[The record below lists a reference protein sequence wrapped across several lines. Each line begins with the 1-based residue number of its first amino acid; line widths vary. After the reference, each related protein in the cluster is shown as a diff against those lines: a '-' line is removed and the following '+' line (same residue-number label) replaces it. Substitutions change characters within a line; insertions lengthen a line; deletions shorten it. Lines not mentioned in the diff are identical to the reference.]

1 MNNLFILDYIIT
13 LTDIRSTLYSHLQ
26 QSAEE
31 SMALASLR
39 GSAWPATE
47 LDSRGETTTRGVASA
62 SKFIDE
68 LELDKS
74 IAIAKDNG
82 RQEGNLNA
90 YYHCQPEE
98 LNLLH
103 PFWNTADEEFTRED
117 PTTISFNTIS
127 FTRDETDND
136 LREKTDFI
144 ERGEKPLC
152 EVVKLVEATFGN
164 KPIWTIVAHISDKF
178 TLNAMDIIMEDILE
192 TLESVKTYYFN
203 NCSSL
208 RIKSTPSSINEI
220 KSTYVLF
227 RYIAGFPPLTFPPLP
242 KIPTPEENRIKL
254 AEAKKELIRLQIQA
268 HTKSEYIHVGEC
280 KLTPVLVRQKSR
292 SVYCS
297 KK

>member
-1 MNNLFILDYIIT
+1 MAWG
-13 LTDIRSTLYSHLQ
+13 STT
-26 QSAEE
+26 AEE
-31 SMALASLR
+31 WSETDPNSWSATTQR
-39 GSAWPATE
+39 GVQKTGEFLDE
-47 LDSRGETTTRGVASA
+47 LD
-62 SKFIDE
+62 
-68 LELDKS
+68 LDKS
-74 IAIAKDNG
+74 LSLAKENG

-90 YYHCQPEE
+90 CYHCQPEE

-103 PFWNTADEEFTRED
+103 PFWVADEEFTRED

-127 FTRDETDND
+127 FTRDETDKD

-152 EVVKLVEATFGN
+152 EAVKLVEATFGN

-178 TLNAMDIIMEDILE
+178 TLNAIDIIVEEILE
-192 TLESVKTYYFN
+192 TLEAGKTYYFN

-208 RIKSTPSSINEI
+208 RVKSTPNSINAIKSTH
-220 KSTYVLF
+220 VLF

-254 AEAKKELIRLQIQA
+254 AEAKKELLRLQIQA
-268 HTKSEYIHVGEC
+268 HMKSGYIHVGEC

-292 SVYCS
+292 SVYCLQ
-297 KK
+297 K